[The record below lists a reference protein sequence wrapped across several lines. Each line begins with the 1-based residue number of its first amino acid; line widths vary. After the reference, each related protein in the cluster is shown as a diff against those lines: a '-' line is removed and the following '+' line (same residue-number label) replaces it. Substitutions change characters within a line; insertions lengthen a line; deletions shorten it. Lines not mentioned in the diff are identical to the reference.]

1 MTLHRLEHAVV
12 MDTDDIPGRGGY
24 AVVGISRGV
33 SQAERAFLAG
43 NFGISDYLQD
53 PKTENRVFYSVF
65 RVPGGR
71 RAFVRRFPRGNELR
85 RNNTQ
90 RRLVIHTL
98 LLEDAVWNDLYALP
112 WLLLNARVRAE
123 GATEWDRLRSEV
135 PWVDDSAALPPLEWD
150 SADGSTSGV
159 SQKLTSRLTVI
170 GNQLGGRAPEPR
182 DLLARVL
189 TALGT
194 RTRVALP
201 QDPGYEWVTM
211 LAWSMLPRH
220 DRDELAWTQHDS
232 LNLPGVVFP
241 LANAIAADFDPAQ
254 VRPAPFA
261 RELVAM
267 NVESEDSWLDLQE
280 RTARHPLTVR
290 QPSDLEAWVK
300 WRDALLRLHDNIQAP
315 EAQVV
320 ASMEKLA
327 ATASANRN
335 AAWID
340 GEEVLRLV
348 WSNVPE
354 AIAGGLTAEVAVR
367 TWGNRLRQSG
377 LADVIFRA
385 APSKRWLTRA
395 AGDVGADPLVWFFL
409 TGGGEDAAS
418 KATRAAIAD
427 WLIDAKIRDVDPARL
442 AMLAY
447 LLAAGRSPALQPL
460 LELLLETSA
469 GLDALVD
476 YLKRR
481 QGGGVEL
488 MHTAAPIVLRRAH
501 PGTLAFLRE
510 VFVPRFDRGKVDAKL
525 ARDVATVLR
534 EDPPSFVRFLD
545 ARSVPDD
552 LLALVRQWLSQDA
565 ERTLPLARE
574 LLRYLMTSLESHE
587 GRGDP
592 TSVRAF
598 ILLLRPV
605 WGEGGAAFFD
615 TLRALVERSALVT
628 AWEQIVVTY
637 AADHRASRPAAA
649 SDLAATFWLKID
661 PSQLPSLDARTVALL
676 DVVEGPGRTRLRAY
690 WSKPSKLRSLPR
702 CAAADR
708 LLDLVHKETSIS
720 YQVEMDLALRDIE
733 QGVATVRTLNRLDAA
748 LAKLQSGKA
757 AIVLAGEIDKYLGDG
772 GAVAR
777 MTRLLELFA
786 SGELLPTVRLVL
798 QTRVLARVLR
808 ELERRDWQ
816 ELRGAAR
823 DEDLLALGAVP
834 RLAYAVG
841 AHASRRTVEEF
852 EATWRRHQRRDAL
865 DALEAG
871 RRTRGPLQ
879 WLARATGAAEAS
891 LLAR

>member
-71 RAFVRRFPRGNELR
+71 RAFVRRFPRGSELR

-98 LLEDAVWNDLYALP
+98 LLEDAAWNDLHALP

-150 SADGSTSGV
+150 SADGSTTGV

-290 QPSDLEAWVK
+290 QPADLETWVK

-348 WSNVPE
+348 WSNVPD
-354 AIAGGLTAEVAVR
+354 AITAGLTAEVAVR

-385 APSKRWLTRA
+385 APSKRWLARA
-395 AGDVGADPLVWFFL
+395 ADDVGADPLVWFFL

-427 WLIDAKIRDVDPARL
+427 WLIESKVRDVDPARL

-447 LLAAGRSPALQPL
+447 LLAADRTPALQPL
-460 LELLLETSA
+460 LGLLLETPA
-469 GLDALVD
+469 GLDALAD

-481 QGGGVEL
+481 QAGGVDL
-488 MHTAAPIVLRRAH
+488 IHAAAPIVLDRNH
-501 PGTLAFLRE
+501 PGTLAFLRD
-510 VFVPRFDRGKVDAKL
+510 VFLPRFDRARVDAKL
-525 ARDVATVLR
+525 ARGVGSVLR
-534 EDPPSFVRFLD
+534 EEPQAFVRFLETVG
-545 ARSVPDD
+545 VPDE
-552 LLALVRQWLSQDA
+552 LLALVGQWLSQDA
-565 ERTLPLARE
+565 GRTLPLARE
-574 LLRYLMTSLESHE
+574 LLRHLMASPERREPAAL
-587 GRGDP
+587 
-592 TSVRAF
+592 RAF
-598 ILLLRPV
+598 ILMLRPV
-605 WGEGGAAFFD
+605 WGEGGAAFAGM
-615 TLRALVERSALVT
+615 LRELVERSPLVTGWEEIVVAYASDHRAARREDVSDLVT
-628 AWEQIVVTY
+628 A
-637 AADHRASRPAAA
+637 
-649 SDLAATFWLKID
+649 FWMRVD
-661 PSQLPSLDARTVALL
+661 PTQMPSLNARTVALL
-676 DVVEGPGRTRLRAY
+676 DAVEGSGRTRLRSH
-690 WSKPSKLRSLPR
+690 WSKPAKLRSLPR
-702 CAAADR
+702 CAASDR
-708 LLDLVHKETSIS
+708 LLELVHKETSIS
-720 YQVEMDLALRDIE
+720 YQVEMDLALRDID

-748 LAKLQSGKA
+748 LAKLQAGKA

-798 QTRVLARVLR
+798 QTRVLARVLQ

-816 ELRGAAR
+816 ELRVAVR
-823 DEDLLALGAVP
+823 DENLLALGAVL

-841 AHASRRTVEEF
+841 AHASRRTAEEF

-891 LLAR
+891 PLAR